1 MEISNKKLRELEL
14 QKEEEKKETFE
25 EFKKDLDE
33 EYLDLFS
40 DGHYEIFVNLME
52 LLNIHRVDDPYQYL
66 DFVAFLDKYSS
77 HRHNYM
83 EEEIKKYLDEEERE
97 NNNLNEGFNDD
108 INFEL
113 YHIEKK
119 RYGELL

>member
-14 QKEEEKKETFE
+14 QKEEEKKEAFE

-40 DGHYEIFVNLME
+40 DGHYDIFVNLME
-52 LLNIHRVDDPYQYL
+52 LLSIHRIHDPYQYL

-83 EEEIKKYLDEEERE
+83 EEEIKKYLDEEENGNQDDE
-97 NNNLNEGFNDD
+97 LNNDVV
-108 INFEL
+108 NFEL

>member
-1 MEISNKKLRELEL
+1 MELSNKKLRELEL
-14 QKEEEKKETFE
+14 QKEEERKEKFE

-33 EYLDLFS
+33 EYLDLFA
-40 DGHYEIFVNLME
+40 DGHYDIYLYLME
-52 LLNIHRVDDPYQYL
+52 LLCIDKTDDTYKYL

-83 EEEIKKYLDEEERE
+83 EEEIMKYLDEDEE
-97 NNNLNEGFNDD
+97 NNSKDEEFNND
-108 INFEL
+108 INYEL

>member
-40 DGHYEIFVNLME
+40 DGHYEIFKNLME
-52 LLNIHRVDDPYQYL
+52 LLSIHRVDDPYQYL
-66 DFVAFLDKYSS
+66 DFVAFLDRYSS

-83 EEEIKKYLDEEERE
+83 EEEIKKYLDEEENGNQDDE
-97 NNNLNEGFNDD
+97 LNNDD
-108 INFEL
+108 MNFEL

>member
-1 MEISNKKLRELEL
+1 MELSNKKLRELEL
-14 QKEEEKKETFE
+14 QKEEEKKETFK
-25 EFKKDLDE
+25 EFKMDLDE

-40 DGHYEIFVNLME
+40 DGHYDIFVNLME
-52 LLNIHRVDDPYQYL
+52 LLSIHRIDDPYQYL

-83 EEEIKKYLDEEERE
+83 EEEIKKYLDEEE
-97 NNNLNEGFNDD
+97 NSSQDEGFNNDV
-108 INFEL
+108 NYEL

>member
-52 LLNIHRVDDPYQYL
+52 LLSIHRIDDPYQYL

-83 EEEIKKYLDEEERE
+83 EEEIKKYLDEEENGNLDDE
-97 NNNLNEGFNDD
+97 FNNDVV
-108 INFEL
+108 NFEL

>member
-1 MEISNKKLRELEL
+1 MELSNKKLRELEL
-14 QKEEEKKETFE
+14 QKEEEKKETFK
-25 EFKKDLDE
+25 EFKMDLDE

-40 DGHYEIFVNLME
+40 DGHYDIFVNLME
-52 LLNIHRVDDPYQYL
+52 LLSIHRIDDPYQYL

-83 EEEIKKYLDEEERE
+83 EEEIKKYLDEEENSNQDDE
-97 NNNLNEGFNDD
+97 LNNDVVNY
-108 INFEL
+108 EL

>member
-1 MEISNKKLRELEL
+1 MELSNKKLRELEL

-40 DGHYEIFVNLME
+40 DGHYEIFKNLME
-52 LLNIHRVDDPYQYL
+52 LLSIHRVDDPYQYL

-83 EEEIKKYLDEEERE
+83 EEEIKKYLDDEENGNQDDEF
-97 NNNLNEGFNDD
+97 NNDVV
-108 INFEL
+108 NFEL

>member
-1 MEISNKKLRELEL
+1 MEISSKRLKELEL
-14 QKEEEKKETFE
+14 QKEEEKKDNFE
-25 EFKKDLDE
+25 EFKNDLDE

-40 DGHYEIFVNLME
+40 DGHYEIYLYLME
-52 LLNIHRVDDPYQYL
+52 LLCIDKSEDTYQYL
-66 DFVAFLDKYSS
+66 DFVAFLDKYSY

-83 EEEIKKYLDEEERE
+83 EEEIKKYLDEDE
-97 NNNLNEGFNDD
+97 NSSQDDGFNNDV
-108 INFEL
+108 NYEL

>member
-1 MEISNKKLRELEL
+1 MELSNKKLKVLEL
-14 QKEEEKKETFE
+14 QKEEFKKETFE
-25 EFKKDLDE
+25 EFKTDLDE

-40 DGHYEIFVNLME
+40 DGHYDIYLYLIE
-52 LLNIHRVDDPYQYL
+52 LLNIDKIEDPYQYL
-66 DFVAFLDKYSS
+66 EFVAFLDKYSS

-83 EEEIKKYLDEEERE
+83 EEEIKKYLDEEENSNQDDE
-97 NNNLNEGFNDD
+97 LNNDVVNY
-108 INFEL
+108 EL

>member
-1 MEISNKKLRELEL
+1 MEISNKKLKVLEL

-25 EFKKDLDE
+25 EFKKDLDG

-40 DGHYEIFVNLME
+40 DGHYDIFVNLME
-52 LLNIHRVDDPYQYL
+52 LLNIHRVDDPYQYF

-83 EEEIKKYLDEEERE
+83 EEEIKKYLDEEE
-97 NNNLNEGFNDD
+97 NSSQDEGFNNDV
-108 INFEL
+108 NYEL

>member
-1 MEISNKKLRELEL
+1 MELSNKKLRELEL
-14 QKEEEKKETFE
+14 QKEEEKKETFK
-25 EFKKDLDE
+25 EFKMDLDE

-40 DGHYEIFVNLME
+40 DGHYDIFVNLME
-52 LLNIHRVDDPYQYL
+52 LLSIHRIDDPYQYL

-83 EEEIKKYLDEEERE
+83 EEEIKKYLDEEE
-97 NNNLNEGFNDD
+97 NNSQDEGFNNDV
-108 INFEL
+108 NYEL

>member
-1 MEISNKKLRELEL
+1 MEISNKKLKVLEL

-25 EFKKDLDE
+25 EFKKDLDG

-40 DGHYEIFVNLME
+40 DGHYDIFVNLME

-83 EEEIKKYLDEEERE
+83 EEEIKKYLDEEE
-97 NNNLNEGFNDD
+97 NSSQDEGFNNDV
-108 INFEL
+108 NYEL

>member
-1 MEISNKKLRELEL
+1 MELSNKKLKVLEL

-40 DGHYEIFVNLME
+40 DGHYDIFVNLME
-52 LLNIHRVDDPYQYL
+52 LLNIDRVDDPYQYL

-83 EEEIKKYLDEEERE
+83 EEEIKKYLDDEENGNPDDEF
-97 NNNLNEGFNDD
+97 NNDVV
-108 INFEL
+108 NFEL

>member
-1 MEISNKKLRELEL
+1 MELSNKKLKVLEL
-14 QKEEEKKETFE
+14 QKEEEKKETFK
-25 EFKKDLDE
+25 EFKTDLDE

-40 DGHYEIFVNLME
+40 DGHYDIYLYLME
-52 LLNIHRVDDPYQYL
+52 LLNIDKIEEPLQYL
-66 DFVAFLDKYSS
+66 DFIAFLDKYSS

-83 EEEIKKYLDEEERE
+83 EEEIKKYLDEEENSNQDDE
-97 NNNLNEGFNDD
+97 LNNDVVNY
-108 INFEL
+108 EL

>member
-1 MEISNKKLRELEL
+1 MEISNKKLKVLEL

-40 DGHYEIFVNLME
+40 DGHYDIFVNLME
-52 LLNIHRVDDPYQYL
+52 LLSIHRIDDPYQYL

-83 EEEIKKYLDEEERE
+83 EEVIKKYLDEEENGNQDDE
-97 NNNLNEGFNDD
+97 LNNDVV
-108 INFEL
+108 NFEL